1 MHGILYT
8 YYTMHGLLSIHV
20 ITWYTRYNM
29 VYLVYM
35 HGVLSVHAIL
45 SITQNAQIIGNSQ
58 TFDNAAVNSVAGSHV
73 IHH

>member
-1 MHGILYT
+1 
-8 YYTMHGLLSIHV
+8 
-20 ITWYTRYNM
+20 M